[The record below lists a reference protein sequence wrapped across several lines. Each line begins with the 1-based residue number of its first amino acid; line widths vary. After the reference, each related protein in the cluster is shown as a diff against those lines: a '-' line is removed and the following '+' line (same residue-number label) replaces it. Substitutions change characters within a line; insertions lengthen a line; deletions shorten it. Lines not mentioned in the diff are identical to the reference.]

1 MNSAWIILCC
11 VLNSRNLG
19 AYLGLESDSTAG
31 QGSDLVLFCTATMLW
46 ASNPH
51 LGG

>member
-1 MNSAWIILCC
+1 MNSAWIILC
-11 VLNSRNLG
+11 VLNSRN
-19 AYLGLESDSTAG
+19 LGLESDSTAG

-46 ASNPH
+46 ASSPH